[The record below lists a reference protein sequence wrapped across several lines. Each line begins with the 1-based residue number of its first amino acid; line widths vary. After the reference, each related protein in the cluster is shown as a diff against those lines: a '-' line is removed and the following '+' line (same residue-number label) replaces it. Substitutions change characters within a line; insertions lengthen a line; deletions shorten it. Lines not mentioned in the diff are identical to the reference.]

1 MESKGQT
8 ELRFVQN
15 AGFLSYIVNIAEN
28 SGALTGFKE
37 IIEAQ
42 STPMWTEL
50 PRCLIRQYVLRIE
63 LTHVWVL
70 LGKSEYLYMKEQIA
84 MPD

>member
-42 STPMWTEL
+42 STPM
-50 PRCLIRQYVLRIE
+50 
-63 LTHVWVL
+63 
-70 LGKSEYLYMKEQIA
+70 
-84 MPD
+84 